1 MDYRNRRFFR
11 ELAMREPRLTG
22 VLNHRNFRICRDEL
36 KELFRL
42 SPTEAA
48 ILLVGP
54 TNCGKSQLLAFLVSF
69 LEKEIYRDAGAT
81 DRPVIGLS
89 AMTTREGR
97 TTPKFALHEL
107 LEDVGHPFFQIDPL
121 STAEPLYRPAMRT
134 DETYCLRALRSG
146 LHSRN
151 VRDVVVDDAHYLVR
165 TKDED
170 FKASLLETLKGL
182 VTPQTTLVLAGGY
195 ELANVAMAYRTH
207 FAERLLVVHM
217 PRYGKTRADAA
228 EWRNIVA
235 MFARASKLHLA
246 SPNQLSDMADRL
258 RYECHGVVGILEKR
272 LLRAQAYAAARGKR
286 ISAEVLDATRPPEV
300 AWQTTEAD
308 ILTGE
313 KLLGTQVDVHDIPLS
328 TSHVAPVAES
338 QSSDTSKAKGNGKP
352 KRKSGVRERRPFERA
367 PRRALAQVST

>member
-1 MDYRNRRFFR
+1 MDYRKRRFFR
-11 ELAMREPRLTG
+11 ELAMREPKLTG
-22 VLNHRNFRICRDEL
+22 VIDHRNFRICRDEL

-42 SPTEAA
+42 CPTEAA
-48 ILLVGP
+48 VLLVGP
-54 TNCGKSQLLAFLVSF
+54 THCGKSQLLAFLVSF
-69 LEKEIYRDAGAT
+69 LEQAIYRDAGAN

-107 LEDVGHPFFQIDPL
+107 LEDVGHPFFQIEPF
-121 STAEPLYRPAMRT
+121 STAEPLYRPAMRI
-134 DETYCLRALRSG
+134 DETYCLRALKSG

-151 VRDVVVDDAHYLVR
+151 VRDIMVDDAHYLVR
-165 TKDED
+165 TKDEE
-170 FKASLLETLKGL
+170 FKASLLEALKGL

-195 ELANVAMAYRTH
+195 ELASVAMAYRTH
-207 FAERLLVVHM
+207 FAERLLVVHL
-217 PRYGKTRADAA
+217 PRYGGTRADAA

-235 MFARASKLHLA
+235 TFARASKLHLV
-246 SPNQLSDMADRL
+246 SPNLLSDMADRL

-286 ISAEVLDATRPPEV
+286 ISVEVLDATRPPDV

-308 ILTGE
+308 ILSGE

-328 TSHVAPVAES
+328 PVAPVAES
-338 QSSDTSKAKGNGKP
+338 QPSEATKAKGNGRTK
-352 KRKSGVRERRPFERA
+352 KTGTVRGMHPFERA
-367 PRRALAQVST
+367 PRRALAKVHT